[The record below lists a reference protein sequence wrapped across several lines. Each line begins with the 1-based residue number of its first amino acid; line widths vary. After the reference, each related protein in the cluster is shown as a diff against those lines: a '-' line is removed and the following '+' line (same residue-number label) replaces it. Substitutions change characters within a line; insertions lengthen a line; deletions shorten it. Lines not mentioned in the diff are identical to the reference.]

1 MMSDTL
7 QAIVERYGL
16 AAGAIGE
23 PERLLLPEPQIDEA
37 RTARPEVA
45 APRLRVR
52 SDVLSSTGITAAFD
66 EATRELLLGAAPDL
80 AFTLEADAGELAGAG
95 PAPLGPPR
103 TQATVSAA
111 APSTFVL
118 GSDAGPLAVVAIE
131 ANAIELR
138 VIHAWPRPPLDA
150 WLSGLDR
157 SDRELVDQFDRP
169 PASRWAKTVDAGR
182 IARLTRSRASEAVA
196 IQARRWPR
204 RLTEPQRALVERF
217 AVVCA
222 RDIGGQLQRFH
233 EAFAPDDRSL
243 EVTWTWFCWERDDLE
258 GIRVLLREAAGAG
271 RTGGDALAAT
281 LRTLDATGRAVRAS
295 WPPEVDVH
303 DDRLQRVSEAD
314 PGAWWGSTRCEVAW
328 L

>member
-7 QAIVERYGL
+7 QAVIERYGL
-16 AAGAIGE
+16 TAGAVGE
-23 PERLLLPEPQIDEA
+23 PERLQLPEPQVDEA
-37 RTARPEVA
+37 RTARPRVS

-52 SDVLSSTGITAAFD
+52 SDVLASAGITAAFD

-80 AFTLEADAGELAGAG
+80 AFTVESDTGE
-95 PAPLGPPR
+95 PSGPPR
-103 TQATVSAA
+103 TAATIDAGE
-111 APSTFVL
+111 PSTFVL
-118 GSDAGPLAVVAIE
+118 GTDAGPLAVGAIDDT
-131 ANAIELR
+131 AIELH

-150 WLSGLDR
+150 WVSGLDA
-157 SDRELVDQFDRP
+157 SDRDLVDQFARP

-196 IQARRWPR
+196 LQARRWPR
-204 RLTEPQRALVERF
+204 RLTEPQRMLIERF

-222 RDIGGQLQRFH
+222 RDIGVKLQRFH
-233 EAFAPDDRSL
+233 ETFAPDDRSL

-258 GIRVLLREAAGAG
+258 GIRVLLREAGGTGPA
-271 RTGGDALAAT
+271 GGDALAAA
-281 LRTLDATGRAVRAS
+281 LQALDAAGRAVRAS
-295 WPPEVDVH
+295 WPPDVDVH